1 MIRHVVLWELHDPRD
16 APRFAACLRRCA
28 GIVPGMLGFEVAV
41 RNAAWRGASADV
53 CLIATFVDADA
64 LQAYERHALHR
75 EVSAE
80 LAPLRRGRHVADVF
94 VSPDQERGRAHGLLG
109 GAS

>member
-1 MIRHVVLWELHDPRD
+1 MCP
-16 APRFAACLRRCA
+16 A
-28 GIVPGMLGFEVAV
+28 MLVETPPP
-41 RNAAWRGASADV
+41 
-53 CLIATFVDADA
+53 IATETFVDADA